1 VPQNPLQN
9 LSDAWIEAER
19 RVDSYLRAIRVIDS
33 ARKDMVEAIM
43 ERARAH
49 PDELPLVAAMRELHN
64 FLNRQVTQTQGL
76 IPADAMTGS
85 AAWRVA
91 VWRHSNCTECTWRA
105 VPTGALQLSH
115 EGKQFQ
121 WRGGAAMPAVQRAVV
136 TPADIRPAPE
146 GLLSRLLGLNE
157 ESPES

>member
-1 VPQNPLQN
+1 VPHALLQD
-9 LSDAWIEAER
+9 SSTAWTEAER
-19 RVDSYLRAIRVIDS
+19 RIDSYLRAIRVLDS
-33 ARKDMVEAIM
+33 ARQEMVDAMM

-49 PDELPLVAAMRELHN
+49 ADELPLVAAMRELHN

-91 VWRHSNCTECTWRA
+91 VWRHFDCTECTWRA
-105 VPTGALQLSH
+105 VPTGAMRLSH

-121 WRGGAAMPAVQRAVV
+121 WRGGAAMPAVRRAVV
-136 TPADIRPAPE
+136 TPAEIRPAPE

-157 ESPES
+157 ETPGQ

>member
-1 VPQNPLQN
+1 MPQSLLQDSN
-9 LSDAWIEAER
+9 SAWTEAEQR
-19 RVDSYLRAIRVIDS
+19 IDRYLRAIRVVDS
-33 ARKDMVEAIM
+33 ARKDMVDAMM

-49 PDELPLVAAMRELHN
+49 VDELPLVAAMRELHN

-76 IPADAMTGS
+76 IPADTMTGS

-91 VWRHSNCTECTWRA
+91 VWRHSHCTECTWRA
-105 VPTGALQLSH
+105 VPTGALLLSH

-136 TPADIRPAPE
+136 TPAEIRPAPE

-157 ESPES
+157 EAS